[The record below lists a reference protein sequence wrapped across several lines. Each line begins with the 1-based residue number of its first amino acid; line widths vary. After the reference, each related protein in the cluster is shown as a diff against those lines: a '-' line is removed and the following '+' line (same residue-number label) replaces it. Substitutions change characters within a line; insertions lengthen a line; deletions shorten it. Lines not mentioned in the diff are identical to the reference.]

1 MRAGRVFMVVAGAV
15 LALVAIGLLVGGGAI
30 LWAFNTQ
37 RDAAGYFNSPAY
49 QIAADGYAIVTSD
62 VELASHPGDWWPSR
76 VTGTVRLQVRAT
88 GGTPVF
94 VGIGPTEQVNA
105 YLSGVARK
113 EVTDLGKRLR
123 DIETTSHPGSA
134 PTTSPG
140 QQALWTTSV
149 EGPEEQVLTWKIE
162 RGRWTAVIM
171 NADASPAVS
180 VAVIAGVN
188 LPVLEPIGIG
198 LLAGGFVFALI
209 ASLLLASA
217 TRRGGPVTA
226 PRERGR
232 GAYPARLRGSL
243 DEPLSPALW
252 LVKWFLA
259 SPHYVVLAFLF
270 AAFVVL
276 TVFAWIAILFT
287 GRYPRGMF
295 DFNVGVIRWAWR
307 VAFYSYGALGTDRYP
322 PFTLEDV
329 DYPARFSVP
338 YPERLSRGL
347 ALVKWWLL
355 AIPHYLIV
363 GVFTSGLVF
372 WTTQIGSQAN
382 GNAALQAG
390 GGLIGLLVVLSGFGL
405 LFTGRYPRG
414 LFNLVMGLNRWSLRV
429 LAYAALLT
437 DAYPPFRLDMGEDE
451 PDQSEETAPERPPAP
466 PAP

>member
-1 MRAGRVFMVVAGAV
+1 MRAGRVFMVVVGAV

-49 QIAADGYAIVTSD
+49 QIASDGYAIVTSE

-76 VTGTVRLQVRAT
+76 VEGTVRLQVRAT

-94 VGIGPTEQVNA
+94 VGIGPTEQVNS
-105 YLSGVARK
+105 YLSSVARK
-113 EVTDLGKRLR
+113 EVTDLGTRLR
-123 DIETTSHPGSA
+123 DLETESHAGGA
-134 PTTSPG
+134 PATPPG
-140 QQALWTTSV
+140 QQALWTTSL
-149 EGPEEQVLTWKIE
+149 EGAGEQVLTWKVE

-180 VAVIAGVN
+180 VSVTAGVS

-198 LLAGGFVFALI
+198 LLVGGLVFALI

-217 TRRGGPVTA
+217 TRRGAPVA
-226 PRERGR
+226 FPREPTR
-232 GAYPARLRGSL
+232 GAHPVGLRGSL
-243 DEPLSPALW
+243 DDPLSPALW

-259 SPHYVVLAFLF
+259 IPHYVVLAFLF
-270 AAFVVL
+270 AAFAVL
-276 TVFAWIAILFT
+276 TVFAWVAILFT

-329 DYPARFSVP
+329 DYPARFSIP

-372 WTTQIGSQAN
+372 WTTEMSNQA
-382 GNAALQAG
+382 GDPILRLG
-390 GGLIGLLVVLSGFGL
+390 GGLIGLLVILSGFGL

-414 LFNLVMGLNRWSLRV
+414 LFDLVMGLNRWSFRV

-437 DAYPPFRLDMGEDE
+437 DVYPPFRLDMGEDE
-451 PDQSEETAPERPPAP
+451 PEEPKDTPPEHPPAP
-466 PAP
+466 PQP

>member
-1 MRAGRVFMVVAGAV
+1 MRAGRVFMVIVGSV

-37 RDAAGYFNSPAY
+37 RDAAGYFNSPSY
-49 QIAADGYAIVTSD
+49 QIASDGYAIVTSE

-76 VTGTVRLQVRAT
+76 VAGTVRLQVRAT

-94 VGIGPTEQVNA
+94 VGIGSTEQVTS

-113 EVTDLGKRLR
+113 EVTDLGTHLR
-123 DIETTSHPGSA
+123 AIEATTHTGGA
-134 PTTSPG
+134 PTTPPG
-140 QQALWTTSV
+140 QQALWTASV
-149 EGPEEQVLTWKIE
+149 EGTGEQVLTWKIE

-171 NADASPAVS
+171 NADATAPVS
-180 VAVIAGVN
+180 VSAVAGVN

-198 LLAGGFVFALI
+198 LLAGGFVFALV
-209 ASLLLASA
+209 ASLLIAGA
-217 TRRGGPVTA
+217 TRRGGLVHSPSES
-226 PRERGR
+226 PC
-232 GAYPARLRGSL
+232 GAHPARVQGTL

-259 SPHYVVLAFLF
+259 IPHYVVLVFLF
-270 AAFVVL
+270 AAFAVL
-276 TVFAWIAILFT
+276 TVFSWVAILFT

-307 VAFYSYGALGTDRYP
+307 VGFYSYSALGTDRYP
-322 PFTLEDV
+322 PFTLEDA
-329 DYPARFSVP
+329 DYPARFSIP

-363 GVFTSGLVF
+363 GAFTSGLVF
-372 WTTQIGSQAN
+372 WTSQASAQGDN
-382 GNAALQAG
+382 PVWQLG
-390 GGLIGLLVVLSGFGL
+390 GGLIGLLVILSGFAL

-414 LFNLVMGLNRWSLRV
+414 LYNLVMGLNRWSLRV
-429 LAYAALLT
+429 LTYAALMT
-437 DAYPPFRLDMGEDE
+437 DAYPPFRLDMGGGEPDE
-451 PDQSEETAPERPPAP
+451 PQGAPPEHPPAP
-466 PAP
+466 PEP